1 MNGRLKKNLG
11 LWALPLACLFLFNPD
26 IAVVDVL
33 PDVFGYIILYFALE
47 QYSEISTKIADAR
60 ELFKKAIYV
69 NAIKLLTVFVIF
81 GMVIES
87 EMPVTLLLF
96 SFVMGIL
103 DLIFI
108 IPGYIKLFGGIL
120 YTGERVDGEYIL
132 GRKLK
137 KMIPVPEGAGKI
149 RAELISFINAR
160 RQRKN
165 RYILS
170 RTEKLRSYTL
180 IFLFVK
186 VACAILPEAS
196 SLLNY
201 RNSSAQVNYYDFVY
215 LFRTVGIIIVLIVGA
230 VWIAKMS
237 IYFRGFTKN
246 RPLMDK
252 LEEQY
257 REEILPNKAY
267 HMKKRVFRTLIIA
280 SAAVI
285 FSLDLYFDMY
295 NITPDLIIGI
305 LMIATAIYSRKY
317 LKEWKLL
324 AAFSALLCAVSGYAT
339 YRQFYFFEN
348 YNAEKIYR
356 DMDDYNAFMDMIKSN
371 IAEGVMLVLF
381 TAALMYILRRV
392 ILRTT
397 GITNAQ
403 SSQYE
408 QEMAQAVHRE
418 LTRHLISPVI
428 FAAASAILNAV
439 HVYSVAFP
447 LSERFGAGCMI
458 NYGFC
463 IAYGASVIHAVFEI
477 YHNIEF
483 SHLAEE

>member
-324 AAFSALLCAVSGYAT
+324 AAFSAFLCAVSGYAT

-348 YNAEKIYR
+348 FNAEKIYR
-356 DMDDYNAFMDMIKSN
+356 DMDDYNAFTDMVGAN
-371 IAEGVMLVLF
+371 IIEGVTLVLF
-381 TAALMYILRRV
+381 TAVLMYVLRRV

-403 SSQYE
+403 SSEYE
-408 QEMAQAVHRE
+408 REMAQAVHRE
-418 LTRHLISPVI
+418 LTKHLISPVI
-428 FAAASAILNAV
+428 FAAGSAILNAV

-447 LSERFGAGCMI
+447 LTERFGAGCMV

-463 IAYGASVIHAVFEI
+463 IAYSASVIYAMFEI
-477 YHNIEF
+477 YHNMEF
-483 SHLAEE
+483 SRLAKE

>member
-11 LWALPLACLFLFNPD
+11 LWAVPLACLFLFNPD

-60 ELFKKAIYV
+60 ELFKRAIYV

-81 GMVIES
+81 GMVIDS

-103 DLIFI
+103 DLVFI
-108 IPGYIKLFGGIL
+108 IPGYLKLFGGIL
-120 YTGERVDGEYIL
+120 YTGERVEGDYIL

-137 KMIPVPEGAGKI
+137 KMLEIPVGASEA
-149 RAELISFINAR
+149 RVNFINYINER
-160 RQRKN
+160 RKRKN

-170 RTEKLRSYTL
+170 RTEKLRGFTL

-186 VACAILPEAS
+186 VVCTVLPEAS

-201 RNSSAQVNYYDFVY
+201 RTSSAHVNYYDFVY

-230 VWIAKMS
+230 VWMVRMFV
-237 IYFRGFTKN
+237 YFRGFTKH

-267 HMKKRVFRTLIIA
+267 HMKKRVFRTLLIA
-280 SAAVI
+280 SASVI
-285 FSLDLYFDMY
+285 FALDLYFDMY
-295 NITPDLIIGI
+295 NITPDLIVGI
-305 LMIATAIYSRKY
+305 LMIATAIYARKY

-324 AAFSALLCAVSGYAT
+324 LGFSTLLVAVSGFAT
-339 YRQFYFFEN
+339 YNQFYFFEKF
-348 YNAEKIYR
+348 NAEKIYR
-356 DMDDYNAFMDMIKSN
+356 DIDDYNAFMSMVKSN
-371 IAEGVMLVLF
+371 ILEGVVLVLF
-381 TAALMYILRRV
+381 TAALMYVLRRV

-397 GITNAQ
+397 SLTKPE
-403 SSQYE
+403 SSPYE
-408 QEMAQAVHRE
+408 QEMAKAVHRE
-418 LTRHLISPVI
+418 LTRHLIAPVI
-428 FAAASAILNAV
+428 FAAGSAALNAV
-439 HVYSVAFP
+439 HVYSVAYP
-447 LSERFGAGCMI
+447 LAERFGAGCMI

-463 IAYGASVIHAVFEI
+463 IAYAASVIYAMFEI
-477 YHNIEF
+477 YNNMEF
-483 SHLAEE
+483 SHLTEE